1 MNKENIILIGMPGSG
16 KSTCGVLA
24 AKALLKNFFDT
35 DLLFQGLEEKRLQD
49 IIDDDGIE
57 YFLSA
62 EERAILSLD
71 INATVVATGG
81 SVVYSD
87 KSMEHL
93 KKSGKVI
100 YLHLSYDTMVD
111 RIKNITT
118 RGVVVKEGDSL
129 EDMYNERLPMY
140 QKWADVVI
148 NCDNNTVEQ
157 TVEKIVRQAATAK
170 KNLDLLNAKWYDSKN
185 ILILY
190 CKYMGGCYERI
201 Q

>member
-35 DLLFQGLEEKRLQD
+35 DLLFQGLEEKRLQN

-71 INATVVATGG
+71 ISATVVATGG

-157 TVEKIVRQAATAK
+157 TVQMIV
-170 KNLDLLNAKWYDSKN
+170 NAVNEQKST
-185 ILILY
+185 
-190 CKYMGGCYERI
+190 
-201 Q
+201 

>member
-1 MNKENIILIGMPGSG
+1 MNKENILLIGMPGSG

-24 AKALLKNFFDT
+24 AMALLKDFFDT

-140 QKWADVVI
+140 QKWADIVI

-157 TVEKIVRQAATAK
+157 TVEKIVKASSDCEK
-170 KNLDLLNAKWYDSKN
+170 KS
-185 ILILY
+185 
-190 CKYMGGCYERI
+190 
-201 Q
+201 

>member
-157 TVEKIVRQAATAK
+157 TVEKIVKASSNSEK
-170 KNLDLLNAKWYDSKN
+170 KS
-185 ILILY
+185 
-190 CKYMGGCYERI
+190 
-201 Q
+201 

>member
-35 DLLFQGLEEKRLQD
+35 DLLFQGLEEKKLQD

-87 KSMEHL
+87 KSMKHL

-157 TVEKIVRQAATAK
+157 TVEKIVKASSG
-170 KNLDLLNAKWYDSKN
+170 NH
-185 ILILY
+185 
-190 CKYMGGCYERI
+190 
-201 Q
+201 

>member
-148 NCDNNTVEQ
+148 DCDNNTVEQ
-157 TVEKIVRQAATAK
+157 TVEKIVKASSDCEK
-170 KNLDLLNAKWYDSKN
+170 KS
-185 ILILY
+185 
-190 CKYMGGCYERI
+190 
-201 Q
+201 